1 MTVPNIQ
8 RPSNLLMRR
17 MWVCKSD
24 AQRIAECLMIAVC
37 LLSTV
42 PYVPL
47 FPALFSPT
55 TAHAEILDHIIAAVN
70 NEVITESDLEQAVA
84 LNVHFGKPGKDRK
97 TIEEETLNG
106 LITRRLLVQEARR
119 LKFVDVSEQETAGEV
134 EKLKARFGSDAAYS
148 DFMKEHDLSQK
159 ELARMLGE
167 QLLVQKFIEKK
178 VALFVRVTREAAQS
192 YFDTHQS
199 EFPGKQFSDVQ
210 KDITARLTGEKIS
223 QQLDQYI
230 AELRSKADIRINPS

>member
-1 MTVPNIQ
+1 MSLPSKQ
-8 RPSNLLMRR
+8 RLTNFPARTIVVS
-17 MWVCKSD
+17 KSV
-24 AQRIAECLMIAVC
+24 AQRIAEPLMIIVC
-37 LLSTV
+37 LFSIMPSLS
-42 PYVPL
+42 
-47 FPALFSPT
+47 LFSPT
-55 TAHAEILDHIIAAVN
+55 AAHAELLDHIVAAVN
-70 NEVITESDLEQAVA
+70 NEVITESELKQAVA
-84 LNVHFGKPGKDRK
+84 LNVRFGKPEKDRK
-97 TIEEETLNG
+97 TLEEETLNG

-119 LKFVDVSEQETAGEV
+119 LKFVEVSEQETAGEV

-167 QLLVQKFIEKK
+167 QLLVKKFVEKK
-178 VALFVRVTREAAQS
+178 VGLFVRVTREDAQS
-192 YFDTHQS
+192 YFEAHQS

-210 KDITARLTGEKIS
+210 KNIIARLTDEKIS